1 MHEGGTGEMARKGR
15 YAEARLGNLLF
26 LDKRRRTAPPKT
38 PPVGDGEIVI
48 FTGIRYERRTD
59 PGHADDSPPARPKR
73 KRG

>member
-1 MHEGGTGEMARKGR
+1 
-15 YAEARLGNLLF
+15 
-26 LDKRRRTAPPKT
+26 LDKRRRTASPKI
-38 PPVGDGEIVI
+38 PRVGDGEVVI